1 MFGVQLLDSVQQS
14 LDRICHLKKQ
24 PQPDDGI
31 RRKLA
36 LLSEQD
42 ALYVLDQI
50 YNSKTEIRTLNGFIA
65 FMIRKL
71 ENESSSSSSSRT
83 VWTPQSPSASS
94 SSVTSPAQLYHS
106 PDHSQVV
113 DQSEED
119 GLCSSVFQRLYL
131 SSQGETIPCGSP
143 GAEQH
148 QDYNR
153 QPLYSSASPS
163 ETFQTSSYQSHSSPA
178 STDAPFY
185 SSSQPQGETPNPSLM
200 TVCNGQSP
208 YSSPSPYQ
216 ILSAPSKTHRQLY
229 ERFQG
234 VHISP
239 FQTLS
244 ASPVTPVQLYK
255 SFQGETVTHSPV
267 LYHPGDHG
275 PAHLEALGELE
286 FRRQFLILSYAGGT
300 KLKDVI
306 EVEAI
311 RRWKNLPMVK
321 FETKVWHALGENN
334 VGKADRRLY
343 SDWDSQRTH
352 HYYCYVSVDGSY
364 KFKGP
369 FLDKPR
375 TLLQKWLED
384 DNVLEVK
391 FTQWEGSSI
400 LFDNNY
406 GTYSKLMREGILVG
420 LRRYGHFVYNV
431 GGNKGNN
438 KLKDPTS
445 SPVKCYFVRM
455 SSDAAIDMGK
465 FYKLAGKTIHE
476 GRSLLT
482 HVHTGPSL
490 ANYMARLS
498 LILSKTVT
506 LEVNWSLV
514 KVEFINEEYC
524 LDESGNPI
532 YVDGK
537 ARIHTDG
544 TGFISEDLALLC
556 PEIAHKG
563 ELINNEHIEGLD
575 DPDDELEDNILE
587 WKQPG
592 TRTQELPLLMQFRLF
607 YKGYAIKGTFLVNK
621 LLPPNTLQIR
631 PSMVKVEP
639 DPKLSD
645 PQTVNSLEIV
655 GTSKLTKRTT
665 LSRNL
670 IALLYHGGVPKEYFI
685 ELLMKALE
693 ETRDVYSN
701 KRAAFRVALRY
712 GEIDDNSN
720 VAKMISCGI
729 PLEEPYVQYRLSALM
744 NMEKINLKKGK
755 ICIPESYYLMGTADP
770 TGKLE
775 KDQVCIILKDGQ
787 LSGKVLVYR
796 NPGVHFG
803 DIHVLKATYVKE
815 LESVVGNA
823 KYGIFF
829 SCKGPRSVADE
840 MGGGDFDGDLYW
852 ISRNPQLLES
862 FKPSEPWIEK
872 SSTQKVHGKRP
883 TELSNVD
890 LEDELIKLFLKTR
903 FEPSFAMSEAAQ
915 NWMAWMD
922 KFLSLGDT
930 SIDEKNELKAKIL
943 QLIDIYYEALDAPKK
958 GFKVVVPKE
967 LKVKKFPHFMEKK
980 PLDSYRSISILGSI
994 YDKVDEY
1001 ETEDRSLKVDVPE
1014 DRLKEWKKL
1023 YQDYR
1028 NEMTSAMGGE
1038 DKQGQNQAANI
1049 VIRKYK
1055 EVLFDLCIF
1064 NAS

>member
-1 MFGVQLLDSVQQS
+1 MFGFQLLDSVQQS
-14 LDRICHLKKQ
+14 LDRICQLKKQ

-50 YNSKTEIRTLNGFIA
+50 YNSKTEIRTLNGFI
-65 FMIRKL
+65 
-71 ENESSSSSSSRT
+71 
-83 VWTPQSPSASS
+83 VWIF
-94 SSVTSPAQLYHS
+94 YF
-106 PDHSQVV
+106 
-113 DQSEED
+113 
-119 GLCSSVFQRLYL
+119 LC
-131 SSQGETIPCGSP
+131 
-143 GAEQH
+143 
-148 QDYNR
+148 

-163 ETFQTSSYQSHSSPA
+163 EAFQTSYYQS
-178 STDAPFY
+178 
-185 SSSQPQGETPNPSLM
+185 
-200 TVCNGQSP
+200 
-208 YSSPSPYQ
+208 
-216 ILSAPSKTHRQLY
+216 
-229 ERFQG
+229 
-234 VHISP
+234 
-239 FQTLS
+239 
-244 ASPVTPVQLYK
+244 
-255 SFQGETVTHSPV
+255 ETVTHSPV

-275 PAHLEALGELE
+275 PSHLEALGELE

-311 RRWKNLPMVK
+311 RRWKNLPMVN

-352 HYYCYVSVDGSY
+352 HYYCYVSVDGSC

-375 TLLQKWLED
+375 TLLQKWLDD

-391 FTQWEGSSI
+391 FTQGEGSSS

-420 LRRYGHFVYNV
+420 LRRYGHFVYSV
-431 GGNKGNN
+431 GGNKGKN

-465 FYKLAGKTIHE
+465 FYKLAGKTMHE

-655 GTSKLTKRTT
+655 GSRNKVDPSKLTKRTT

-744 NMEKINLKKGK
+744 NMENINLKKGK

-775 KDQVCIILKDGQ
+775 KDEVCIILKDGQ

-852 ISRNPQLLES
+852 ISRNPQLLEL

-903 FEPSFAMSEAAQ
+903 FEPSFTMSEAAQ
-915 NWMAWMD
+915 HWMVWMD

-980 PLDSYRSISILGSI
+980 PLDSYHSISILGSI

-1001 ETEDRSLKVDVPE
+1001 ETEDRSLKEIQKLPLFEVDVPE
-1014 DRLKEWKKL
+1014 GSLKEWKKL

-1028 NEMTSAMGGE
+1028 NEMTSAMGAE

-1055 EVLFDLCIF
+1055 EILYKAEEFEQSDMRHRQQIYNGALAIYHVCYDYAKSVRTETGAQDVKKCGFAWKVAGAALCQLHEDWSLKPGEKVFRVLPSVLKDIM
-1064 NAS
+1064 

>member
-71 ENESSSSSSSRT
+71 ENESSSSPSSRT

-94 SSVTSPAQLYHS
+94 SSVTSPPQLYHS

-113 DQSEED
+113 DQSEES

-143 GAEQH
+143 GVEQH

-163 ETFQTSSYQSHSSPA
+163 EAFQTSYYQSHSSPA
-178 STDAPFY
+178 GTDAPFY
-185 SSSQPQGETPNPSLM
+185 SSSQPQGETPNPSPM

-216 ILSAPSKTHRQLY
+216 ILSAPSNTHRQLY

-234 VHISP
+234 VHVSP

-244 ASPVTPVQLYK
+244 ASPVTPVQLHK

-311 RRWKNLPMVK
+311 RRWRNLPMVN
-321 FETKVWHALGENN
+321 FDTKVWHALGENN

-352 HYYCYVSVDGSY
+352 HYYCYVSLDGSC
-364 KFKGP
+364 KFKVSAVPSGP

-391 FTQWEGSSI
+391 FTQGEGSSI

-420 LRRYGHFVYNV
+420 LRRYGHFVHSV
-431 GGNKGNN
+431 GGNKGKN

-465 FYKLAGKTIHE
+465 FYKLAGKTMHE

-592 TRTQELPLLMQFRLF
+592 TRTQEL
-607 YKGYAIKGTFLVNK
+607 
-621 LLPPNTLQIR
+621 LPPNTLQIR

-729 PLEEPYVQYRLSALM
+729 PLEEPYMQYRLSALM

-775 KDQVCIILKDGQ
+775 KDQVCIIL
-787 LSGKVLVYR
+787 
-796 NPGVHFG
+796 
-803 DIHVLKATYVKE
+803 YV
-815 LESVVGNA
+815 
-823 KYGIFF
+823 
-829 SCKGPRSVADE
+829 
-840 MGGGDFDGDLYW
+840 
-852 ISRNPQLLES
+852 
-862 FKPSEPWIEK
+862 
-872 SSTQKVHGKRP
+872 
-883 TELSNVD
+883 
-890 LEDELIKLFLKTR
+890 
-903 FEPSFAMSEAAQ
+903 
-915 NWMAWMD
+915 
-922 KFLSLGDT
+922 
-930 SIDEKNELKAKIL
+930 
-943 QLIDIYYEALDAPKK
+943 
-958 GFKVVVPKE
+958 
-967 LKVKKFPHFMEKK
+967 
-980 PLDSYRSISILGSI
+980 
-994 YDKVDEY
+994 
-1001 ETEDRSLKVDVPE
+1001 
-1014 DRLKEWKKL
+1014 
-1023 YQDYR
+1023 
-1028 NEMTSAMGGE
+1028 
-1038 DKQGQNQAANI
+1038 
-1049 VIRKYK
+1049 
-1055 EVLFDLCIF
+1055 
-1064 NAS
+1064 